1 MPKNAEAY
9 GSWMKLERPEHIIG
23 FLLKS
28 LQHSLRQMLDEAMRK
43 HGIDLSFAHFAALF
57 GLYSE
62 PGSSGAKLARRAF
75 VSAQTMNAVLR
86 RLEDDGYIERRPHPD
101 NLRADSWFI
110 TDEGLEQLDRAR
122 AVGSKIFDRMLASFD
137 AAEVASFES
146 YLKRCIEGLEDLAAV
161 IPDTPTPAKSTPS
174 KSSNS
179 RQPEEA
185 APRRR
190 QKAAARRSLVR
201 VKG

>member
-1 MPKNAEAY
+1 MAKNAEAY

-28 LQHSLRQMLDEAMRK
+28 LQHSLRQMMDEAMRK

-62 PGSSGAKLARRAF
+62 PGSNGAKLARRAF

-86 RLEDDGYIERRPHPD
+86 RLEKDGYIERRPHPD
-101 NLRADSWFI
+101 NLRADSWFL
-110 TDEGLEQLDRAR
+110 TGEGLEQLERAR
-122 AVGSKIFDRMLASFD
+122 NVGQRLFDRMLASFD
-137 AAEVASFES
+137 TAEMTSFES
-146 YLKRCIEGLEDLAAV
+146 YLKRCIAGLEEPAAGAYGV
-161 IPDTPTPAKSTPS
+161 
-174 KSSNS
+174 
-179 RQPEEA
+179 QPEEA
-185 APRRR
+185 PSRRR
-190 QKAAARRSLVR
+190 HKAAARRSLVR

>member
-28 LQHSLRQMLDEAMRK
+28 LQHTLRQTMDEAMRK
-43 HGIDLSFAHFAALF
+43 NGIELSFAHFAALF

-62 PGSSGAKLARRAF
+62 PGSNGAKLARRAF

-101 NLRADSWFI
+101 NQRADSWFI
-110 TDEGLEQLDRAR
+110 TDEGLEQLERAR
-122 AVGSKIFDRMLASFD
+122 AVGSKIFDRMLASLD
-137 AAEVASFES
+137 AAEVAAFEN
-146 YLKRCIEGLEDLAAV
+146 YLKRCIEGLDEPVAAV
-161 IPDTPTPAKSTPS
+161 IDPPASV
-174 KSSNS
+174 KSSKL